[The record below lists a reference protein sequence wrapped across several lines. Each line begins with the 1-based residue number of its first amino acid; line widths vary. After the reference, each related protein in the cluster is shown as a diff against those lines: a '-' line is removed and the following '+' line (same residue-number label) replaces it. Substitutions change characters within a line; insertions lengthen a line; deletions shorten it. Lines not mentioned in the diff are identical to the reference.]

1 MAVMSS
7 LREKT
12 HIILYGLLAAF
23 LVLIVFE
30 WGMNFTGKTGKKENL
45 AGKVNGTA
53 ISLSQYEEITN
64 NLRRS
69 NPKAET
75 TPEDELKLQEQVWS
89 SIVDLTL
96 LDQQF
101 EKFGITLLNQ
111 EVEAALDGTKPTMEI
126 LRNFADP
133 TTRVIDHKMLDL
145 ARHDPRYK
153 MKWGEIEKNVRRE
166 LKLRKLITAWST
178 FARVTDREVGD
189 MVNRQYQHFSASF
202 IPFPLSLAGT
212 ESNFPVK
219 EEEIKKYY
227 DDHKEPFKQL
237 PSRKADFVFFPLAA
251 SSKDSLAIRTE
262 LETIR
267 TEFNRSVNDSS
278 FVSVQSD
285 HPTEGINVTYSR
297 ADFSP
302 EAGLA
307 VFTPSNLKPDAI
319 TAPVAD
325 RGEYRLIKIKKV
337 VSLPLPVA
345 RASHILLRFNPASRE
360 EVLKVQEL
368 SLLIYKQLQAGV
380 PFDAL
385 AKKYSADPGSASNG
399 GDIGWF
405 TKERMLPEFSAAVF
419 NATPGT
425 IIGRPV
431 QTQYG
436 IHIIKV
442 TGFDHTG
449 IVCSEVVRNIK
460 PSTETMDS
468 ERRLAIAFQ
477 LQAKENGFEKSATS
491 EKLTIEKTAEF
502 GQHTPVAPIGYSDKI
517 TAFAFKASE
526 GDLSDVIET
535 EKGFFILR
543 LTARNDTGYR
553 LLDKDL
559 KTMITTELVR
569 EKMGAAL
576 EKKIAAMAKG
586 AGMTLEKIAAANPGM
601 QVVTADDI
609 RWSDAVIPG
618 YGVDR
623 PLVEAMSGVVPGKL
637 SAPVKTT
644 NGYALVLVSKKLL
657 PPDLDP
663 KAAKAVIA
671 PQLLKVKQEQLF
683 AEYFASVRKSAKI
696 EDLRP

>member
-12 HIILYGLLAAF
+12 HIILYTLLAAF

-30 WGMNFTGKTGKKENL
+30 WGMNFTGKSGKKENL
-45 AGKVNGTA
+45 AGTVNGTV
-53 ISLSQYEEITN
+53 ISLSQYQEVTD

-75 TPEDELKLQEQVWS
+75 TPEAELQLQEQAWN
-89 SIVDLTL
+89 SIVDQTL

-101 EKFGITLLNQ
+101 EKFGITLQNQ
-111 EVEAALDGTKPTMEI
+111 EVEEALDGTNPAMVI
-126 LRNFADP
+126 RQNFADP
-133 TTRVIDHKMLDL
+133 ATGVIDRKKLDS
-145 ARHDPRYK
+145 ARHDPRNK
-153 MKWGEIEKNVRRE
+153 ELWLQIVKIVQRE
-166 LKLRKLITAWST
+166 LKISKLLTAWRT
-178 FARVTDREVGD
+178 FNHVTDKEVGD
-189 MVNRQYQHFSASF
+189 IVNRQYQHFSASF
-202 IPFPLSLAGT
+202 IPFPLSFAGT

-219 EEEIKKYY
+219 EDEIKKYY

-237 PSRKADFVFFPLAA
+237 PSRKADFVFFPLEA

-267 TEFNRSVNDSS
+267 AEFSGSENDSS

-285 HPTEGINVTYSR
+285 HPTEGINATYSR

-302 EAGLA
+302 EAGSA
-307 VFTPSNLKPDAI
+307 VFSPSNLKPGTI
-319 TAPVAD
+319 TAPLAD
-325 RGEYRLIKIKKV
+325 QGKYRLIKIKKV
-337 VSLPLPVA
+337 VSLALPVA
-345 RASHILLRFNPASRE
+345 RASHILLRFNAASRDD
-360 EVLKVQEL
+360 VQKVQEL

-380 PFDAL
+380 PFEAL

-405 TKERMLPEFSAAVF
+405 AKGRMLPEFSTAVF

-460 PSTETMDS
+460 PSTDTVDS
-468 ERRLAIAFQ
+468 ERRLAVAFH
-477 LQAKENGFEKSATS
+477 LNAKERGFDKSAAA
-491 EKLTIEKTAEF
+491 EKLHIEKTAEF
-502 GQHTPVAPIGYSDKI
+502 GKHTPVAPIGYSEKI
-517 TAFAFKASE
+517 TAFAFKAAE
-526 GDLSDVIET
+526 GELSDVIET

-553 LLDKDL
+553 ILDKDL
-559 KTMITTELVR
+559 KTMITAELVR

-576 EKKIAAMAKG
+576 EKKVATLAKV
-586 AGMTLEKIAAANPGM
+586 AGMTLEKIAAANPGL

-618 YGVDR
+618 YGADR

-637 SAPVKTT
+637 SAPVKTA
-644 NGYALVLVSKKLL
+644 NGYALVLVSKRVL
-657 PPDLDP
+657 PSDLDL
-663 KAAKAVIA
+663 KAAKSVIA
-671 PQLLKVKQEQLF
+671 PQLLRAKQEQLF
-683 AEYFASVRKSAKI
+683 AEYFASIRKSAKI
-696 EDLRP
+696 EDSRP